1 MKAEH
6 RKELETNTLAEGVG
20 HFVQRMKERP
30 RRSMLGYVVAAAIFI
45 IALVLVS
52 RWFYMSRLETAENWS
67 LFERQSQTALDKLIN
82 EAGETP
88 PGKAALLEKSWITF
102 WEMGV
107 KGLGHK
113 PADAMKQLDEAY
125 NEYRKAAERCEGDPT
140 MEPEALY
147 AMAVIEETKAL
158 VDRKHL
164 ETARE
169 QYQKLNDKYGQS
181 AFGKMAEQRVVTMKD
196 EKKKAEL
203 LQFYQN
209 LSTQLGLDRIEQK
222 APDLKLPGLD
232 LKGLEKKATT
242 KPTGE

>member
-88 PGKAALLEKSWITF
+88 
-102 WEMGV
+102 
-107 KGLGHK
+107 
-113 PADAMKQLDEAY
+113 AMKQLDEAY

-232 LKGLEKKATT
+232 LKGIEKKATT